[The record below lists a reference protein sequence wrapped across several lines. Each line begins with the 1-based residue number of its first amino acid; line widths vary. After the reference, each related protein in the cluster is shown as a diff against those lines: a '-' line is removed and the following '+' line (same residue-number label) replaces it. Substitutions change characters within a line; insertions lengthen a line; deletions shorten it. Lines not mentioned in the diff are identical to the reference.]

1 MQALKASSSTVIQKL
16 AGSIA
21 INIRNEGIVT
31 VTVVGASA
39 LNQALKGCI
48 VARRF
53 LKDDGNMDIVIQP
66 SFVPIASGEVPT
78 SADGTAVTGIQLLI
92 KRAPIEPLPEGVVPP
107 APMESHSPVDPT
119 AR

>member
-78 SADGTAVTGIQLLI
+78 SADGTAVTGIQLLVTRERKSGH
-92 KRAPIEPLPEGVVPP
+92 KRSDEFAAYVKAQKGGTL
-107 APMESHSPVDPT
+107 
-119 AR
+119 